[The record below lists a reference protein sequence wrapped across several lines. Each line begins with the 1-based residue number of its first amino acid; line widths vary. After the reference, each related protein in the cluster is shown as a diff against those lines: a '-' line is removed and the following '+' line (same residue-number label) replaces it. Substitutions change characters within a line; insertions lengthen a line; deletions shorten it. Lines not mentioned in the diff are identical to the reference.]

1 MNKNNLNKSR
11 EYLIN
16 SFINCLEKDIIP
28 WQIGWKTP
36 EAVFNPVTKTRYKNS
51 NRFLLELVSYIK
63 NYDDPRWMTF
73 KQARDKGYHIIKGE
87 HGVPIEYWSVYNYK
101 TKKKLTLQEY
111 TRIVRENPEES
122 KDFYFISNVYT
133 VFNAKQ
139 IEGIEK
145 YIPPVNLSRSAIAEG
160 NYNIAKRVSDEYL
173 KNAKLSIVES
183 RKFSSPFYDY
193 ENDKIGMPNVEF
205 FLNEYE
211 YYSALFHE
219 FMHSTAHKSRLN
231 RTLYSLKENR
241 EEYAIE
247 ELKAEIGCTFIC
259 NELGFPPNSK
269 QLENHESYIQFWLK
283 SIKEKPNNLFR
294 AIKAAEEISLY
305 VMDKANVKKYI
316 TNHTESLENIINDI
330 IDNPYVYKADLI
342 TKSEFDLLAKD
353 RGFKEVSYK
362 EMESLINN
370 QEAIYNSLEKVYR
383 FENQT
388 IICLDNSSLNARVE
402 EFTYDH
408 ALLAFMWLDEKIA
421 IDDCYRLMNQRDLDF
436 IEFNEVISIK

>member
-1 MNKNNLNKSR
+1 M
-11 EYLIN
+11 LIN
-16 SFINCLEKDIIP
+16 
-28 WQIGWKTP
+28 T
-36 EAVFNPVTKTRYKNS
+36 
-51 NRFLLELVSYIK
+51 
-63 NYDDPRWMTF
+63 
-73 KQARDKGYHIIKGE
+73 
-87 HGVPIEYWSVYNYK
+87 
-101 TKKKLTLQEY
+101 
-111 TRIVRENPEES
+111 
-122 KDFYFISNVYT
+122 
-133 VFNAKQ
+133 
-139 IEGIEK
+139 
-145 YIPPVNLSRSAIAEG
+145 
-160 NYNIAKRVSDEYL
+160 
-173 KNAKLSIVES
+173 
-183 RKFSSPFYDY
+183 
-193 ENDKIGMPNVEF
+193 
-205 FLNEYE
+205 
-211 YYSALFHE
+211 
-219 FMHSTAHKSRLN
+219 
-231 RTLYSLKENR
+231 
-241 EEYAIE
+241 
-247 ELKAEIGCTFIC
+247 
-259 NELGFPPNSK
+259 
-269 QLENHESYIQFWLK
+269 
-283 SIKEKPNNLFR
+283 
-294 AIKAAEEISLY
+294 IKAAEEISLY